1 MPAERPANRCKNIL
15 FVMCDQLRADYLS
28 CYGHPLLKTPAID
41 GLAAR
46 GVRYEH
52 VYAQS
57 AVCVPSRMSFYT
69 GRYVGSHGT
78 TWNHVPFPVGQI
90 TLGDHL
96 RTAGLRAT
104 LAGKTH
110 VIPDHEG
117 LKRFGVDPDSNPGRL
132 LLEGGFDELD
142 RYDGHAPP
150 GNESGY
156 GEYLRSHGYTSD
168 DPWNDYVISALDDS
182 GKKVSG
188 WWLRYSHLPSLV
200 REEHSE
206 TAYMT
211 QRALEFIRAQGER
224 PWVLH
229 LSYIKPHWPLMAP
242 APYHSMYRG
251 ADCGPI
257 LRADPRTENAH
268 PIVSA
273 YRRAHED
280 CRSYGREDVVRHV
293 RPTYMGLVK
302 QVDDHLG
309 RLLAEMEKLG
319 RMRDTLIIF
328 TSDHGDHLG
337 DHQLGEKELFYEQ
350 AVRIPLIIYDPDEAA
365 DMTRG
370 RVEPRLV
377 EGVDVLPTC
386 LEALGIE
393 LPTHLVEGR
402 SLLPIVRGRTQGWR
416 ECAFSELDYA
426 FRDARREL
434 ARAPGECY
442 AWMARTARW
451 KYVHYQGL
459 RPQLF
464 DLHNDPSEFVD
475 LGDDAGYGHARCEM
489 RERLLEWQMGLKRR
503 VTVDY
508 ATVERR
514 TEDHHRNNVHIGV
527 WGPSGERTAIENAGA
542 QTRRKA

>member
-1 MPAERPANRCKNIL
+1 MPTERHPGRCKNVL

-41 GLAAR
+41 RLAGR
-46 GVRYEH
+46 GVRFERA
-52 VYAQS
+52 YAQS

-69 GRYVGSHGT
+69 GRYVSSHGT
-78 TWNHVPFPVGQI
+78 TWNHVPFPVAQL

-96 RTAGLRAT
+96 RAGGLRAT

-110 VIPDHEG
+110 VIPDFEG
-117 LKRFGVDPDSNPGRL
+117 LKRFGVDPDSDPGRL
-132 LLEGGFDELD
+132 LLEGGFHELD

-156 GEYLRSHGYTSD
+156 GDYLRGHGYSGD
-168 DPWNDYVISALDDS
+168 DPWNDYVISALDES

-188 WWLRYSHLPSLV
+188 WWLRYAHLPALV
-200 REEHSE
+200 QEEHSE

-211 QRALEFIRAQGER
+211 QRAVEFIRAQGEH
-224 PWVLH
+224 PWFLH

-257 LRADPRTENAH
+257 LRGDARTENAH
-268 PIVSA
+268 PLVAA

-280 CRSYGREDVVRHV
+280 CRSYGREEVVRHV
-293 RPTYMGLVK
+293 RPTYMGLIK

-309 RLLAEMEKLG
+309 TLLAELEKLG
-319 RMRDTLIIF
+319 RMRDTLIVF

-337 DHQLGEKELFYEQ
+337 DHGLGEKEIFYEQ
-350 AVRIPLIIYDPDEAA
+350 AVRIPLIVYDPEEAA
-365 DMTRG
+365 DVTRG
-370 RVEPRLV
+370 RIESRLV
-377 EGVDVLPTC
+377 EAVDVLPTC

-393 LPTHLVEGR
+393 APSHVLEGR
-402 SLLPIVRGRTQGWR
+402 SLLPILRGLPAPGWR
-416 ECAFSELDYA
+416 DCAFSELDYA
-426 FRDARREL
+426 FRDARRQL
-434 ARAPGECY
+434 NRGPGECY
-442 AWMARTARW
+442 AWMACTSRW

-464 DLHNDPSEFVD
+464 DLYNDPSELVD
-475 LGDDAGYGHARCEM
+475 LGDDPE
-489 RERLLEWQMGLKRR
+489 REHVRRELRDRLLEWQLALRRR
-503 VTVDY
+503 VTLDDL
-508 ATVERR
+508 TVQRR

-527 WGPSGERTAIENAGA
+527 WAPTNERQAIANPAA
-542 QTRRKA
+542 